1 MSTAFSTE
9 YNGLS
14 FDYSWRPNNAD
25 RCWQRSYQFPGNEI
39 TLSVVDLVY
48 FLVVST
54 DFQLLLVCLLALHRL
69 TN

>member
-1 MSTAFSTE
+1 MSTTFSNE

-14 FDYSWRPNNAD
+14 LDCSWSPNNAN
-25 RCWQRSYQFPGNEI
+25 RCWQRSYQFPRNEI

-54 DFQLLLVCLLALHRL
+54 DFQLLECLLALHRL